1 MRNLSLRKQPGQG
14 RWSRSGAPNG
24 MGKITSGIVK
34 CICLHFPKSLAWA
47 TSQER
52 TEKMTR
58 TRKQPKR
65 MEAMK
70 SQESNPPEDHPDPD
84 ADQGQGLSLF
94 GRVLKG
100 VYEITFVVVVVVIGA
115 AAGTLMGV
123 LMPVGFPLLIL
134 WNRYVK
140 HGNRKPLHQSN

>member
-1 MRNLSLRKQPGQG
+1 MT
-14 RWSRSGAPNG
+14 RS
-24 MGKITSGIVK
+24 
-34 CICLHFPKSLAWA
+34 
-47 TSQER
+47 
-52 TEKMTR
+52 R

-70 SQESNPPEDHPDPD
+70 SQENNPPQDHQDQNQDQD

-94 GRVLKG
+94 GRVLQG
-100 VYEITFVVVVVVIGA
+100 VYELTFVVVVVVIGA

-123 LMPVGFPLLIL
+123 LVPVGFPLLIL